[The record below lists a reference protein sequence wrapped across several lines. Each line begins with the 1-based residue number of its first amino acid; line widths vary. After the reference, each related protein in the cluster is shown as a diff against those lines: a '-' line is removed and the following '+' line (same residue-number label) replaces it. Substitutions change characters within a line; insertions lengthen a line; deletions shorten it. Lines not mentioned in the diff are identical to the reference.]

1 MSPADTSSAVAPGP
15 PIAAAGP
22 PAVEAAAPS
31 GSRRRRFT
39 ALLVKEA
46 VQIVRD
52 PSSILIAFVLPVIL
66 LFLFGFGVSLDANAV
81 RIGVVVEAVSA
92 PAESLAAAF
101 RASRFFSVTQERDRR
116 ALEPLLVAGDIR
128 GLVVIPAT
136 FGTDAAR
143 DVRAARIQVITDG
156 SEPNTAKFVENYAQ
170 GVWSNWAAQRLPDG
184 SAPQAVSLEPR
195 FWFNPELRSRYFLVP
210 GCIAI
215 VMTLVG
221 TLLTALVVA
230 REWER
235 GTMEA
240 MMATPISTVELLAGK
255 LIPYFVLGLFAMALC
270 TVLGVFLFG
279 VPLRG
284 SILALVVIS
293 SAFLLPAL
301 GQGLLISSAT
311 KNQFVASQAAL
322 LSGFLPAFLLSGFIF
337 EIASMPKVIQVI
349 TYVIPARY
357 LIPSLQSVFLAGDI
371 WPLFLH
377 NIAAMLAIGAVFLVL
392 AARTTR
398 KSLE

>member
-1 MSPADTSSAVAPGP
+1 MTDASISPAPAASAD
-15 PIAAAGP
+15 AATI
-22 PAVEAAAPS
+22 EASNA
-31 GSRRRRFT
+31 RLRRFT

-52 PSSILIAFVLPVIL
+52 PSSILIAFVLPLIL
-66 LFLFGFGVSLDANAV
+66 LFLFGYGVSLDANAV
-81 RIGVVVEAVSA
+81 KIGVAVEASSE
-92 PAESLAAAF
+92 PAQSLAASF
-101 RASRFFSVTQERDRR
+101 RASRFFEVTAAHDRR
-116 ALEPLLVAGDIR
+116 TLEPLIVAGKIH
-128 GLVVIPAT
+128 GIVVIPAE
-136 FGTDAAR
+136 FGENTAR
-143 DVRAARIQVITDG
+143 DLRSARIQVLTDG

-170 GVWSNWAAQRLPDG
+170 GVWSNWAAQRLPG
-184 SAPQAVSLEPR
+184 GRAPQAVSLEPR

-240 MMATPISTVELLAGK
+240 MMATPISTTELLLGK
-255 LIPYFVLGLFAMALC
+255 LIPYFVLGLAAMGLC
-270 TVLGVFLFG
+270 TALGVFLFG

-284 SILALVVIS
+284 SVLALLAIS

-311 KNQFVASQAAL
+311 KNQFVASQVAL

-337 EIASMPKVIQVI
+337 EIPSMPKVIQAI
-349 TYVIPARY
+349 TYIVPARY

-371 WPLFLH
+371 WPLFLQ
-377 NIAAMLAIGAVFLVL
+377 NIAAMLGIGAVFLVL

>member
-1 MSPADTSSAVAPGP
+1 MTH
-15 PIAAAGP
+15 AALTPTAASGN
-22 PAVEAAAPS
+22 AVES
-31 GSRRRRFT
+31 GRARRFT

-52 PSSILIAFVLPVIL
+52 PSSILIAFVLPMIL
-66 LFLFGFGVSLDANAV
+66 LFLFGYGVSLDANAV
-81 RIGVVVEAVSA
+81 KIGVVVEASSG
-92 PAESLAAAF
+92 PSEGLAAAF
-101 RASRFFSVTQERDRR
+101 RASRFFDVTPARDRR
-116 ALEPLLVAGDIR
+116 ALEPLMIAGKIH
-128 GLVVIPAT
+128 GIIVIPAA
-136 FGTDAAR
+136 FGENAAHDLR
-143 DVRAARIQVITDG
+143 TARIQVLTDG

-170 GVWSNWAAQRLPDG
+170 GVWSNWAAQRMPG
-184 SAPQAVSLEPR
+184 GRAPQAIALEPR

-240 MMATPISTVELLAGK
+240 MMATPISTMELLLGK
-255 LIPYFVLGLFAMALC
+255 LIPYFVLGLAAMALC
-270 TVLGVFLFG
+270 TALGVFLFG

-284 SILALVVIS
+284 SFLALLAIS
-293 SAFLLPAL
+293 AAFLLPAL
-301 GQGLLISSAT
+301 GQGLLISAAT
-311 KNQFVASQAAL
+311 KNQFVASQLAL

-337 EIASMPKVIQVI
+337 EIPSMPKIIQAI

-357 LIPSLQSVFLAGDI
+357 LIPSLQTVFLAGDI
-371 WPLFLH
+371 WPLFLK
-377 NIAAMLAIGAVFLVL
+377 NIAAMLGIGAVFLVL